1 MQVQSED
8 HRVFEKLITL
18 CTLSVVYT
26 TDEPEKFRSRDFN
39 CDGNI
44 YLNDVIVIKV
54 NVSPKQF
61 IRYYAESYASL
72 VSGYAQSL
80 GSTDDS
86 FAGEECYDEVIAYA
100 VKSNKVSITRTGNI
114 ILNVSL
120 LDYTIYN
127 DTHYD
132 DDDYLQD
139 DYNSQE
145 DVYDIYTTFDKN
157 TWPVH
162 MMTKRVV
169 DNKCLISLTE
179 NCLVLP
185 DKRVDLS
192 KYGTPQN
199 IQRYLSSHYVTDSAI
214 YRMYGRVILASETI
228 LAEMP
233 KDNCLTKQEIEL
245 LVFFRRY
252 PGLKRFIGTK
262 LMLFSI

>member
-1 MQVQSED
+1 MQVQPKDPS
-8 HRVFEKLITL
+8 VLEKLIML
-18 CTLSVVYT
+18 CTLSAVYT
-26 TDEPEKFRSRDFN
+26 TDEPEKFRSGDFN
-39 CDGNI
+39 CDEDI
-44 YLNDVIVIKV
+44 HLNDVLVIQV

-72 VSGYAQSL
+72 VSGYTQSF

-86 FAGEECYDEVIAYA
+86 FAGKEFYDEVIAYA

-114 ILNVSL
+114 ILNFAML
-120 LDYTIYN
+120 EYTIYN
-127 DTHYD
+127 DTSYD

-145 DVYDIYTTFDKN
+145 DVYDTYITFDKH
-157 TWPVH
+157 TWPLH

-179 NCLVLP
+179 NCLVFP

-192 KYGTPQN
+192 RYGTPQN

-214 YRMYGRVILASETI
+214 HRVYGRAILTSETI

-262 LMLFSI
+262 LMLFST